1 MGINKKFLEKYEKAY
16 AGMPASVPAF
26 TSPMFDAIY
35 DNFEE
40 WWLPVLPM
48 YVPGVAPNTFY
59 VSNYGRVYTTRKSGY
74 YPNGGIMRPSVNAH
88 GYLQLNL
95 YTPDNQKIC
104 CKIARLVM
112 LHFRFVPGCYMLEV
126 DHINGDKRNNTI
138 WNLEWV
144 TPQENTHRAIR
155 SGLRPI
161 AHGVSDPNHVLLTNE
176 QAYELYEKAKH
187 CNTVFELNHLADVYG
202 VTQQYVHDLLM
213 GSIRPYIANM
223 YYNKHMHI
231 NSLDEASQIVTD
243 PVI

>member
-1 MGINKKFLEKYEKAY
+1 M
-16 AGMPASVPAF
+16 
-26 TSPMFDAIY
+26 
-35 DNFEE
+35 
-40 WWLPVLPM
+40 
-48 YVPGVAPNTFY
+48 
-59 VSNYGRVYTTRKSGY
+59 
-74 YPNGGIMRPSVNAH
+74 
-88 GYLQLNL
+88 
-95 YTPDNQKIC
+95 
-104 CKIARLVM
+104 
-112 LHFRFVPGCYMLEV
+112 
-126 DHINGDKRNNTI
+126 
-138 WNLEWV
+138 EWV

-213 GSIRPYIANM
+213 GTIRPYIANM

-231 NSLDEASQIVTD
+231 NSLDEVSQIITD